1 MIKAKDAIAVARSY
15 IGTPY
20 SEMDCIRLIVM
31 VIRNSPGG
39 IKDYRCQGTNWLW
52 DSVNKSGKYR
62 HLTSREEG
70 LSGAQ
75 AGKLAF
81 KRYGEGAEDH
91 VGIVTG
97 EGTII
102 HSSSVNGRGVVETPL
117 SISEGWDLLGVHRYI
132 QVEDSVAESEETSV
146 EAYKM
151 QVRLKNP
158 DEPDNYLSVRK
169 GPSTKHDIVG
179 RLAHGAIVMVQAESN
194 GWAFV
199 TYGETSSGYVK
210 AEYLALP
217 EVEENV
223 ITVGSDVTII
233 DSDGNTFKPVGDFRV
248 LRGSVD

>member
-1 MIKAKDAIAVARSY
+1 MIKAKDAIATARSY

-20 SEMDCIRLIVM
+20 SEMDCMRLIVM
-31 VIRNSPGG
+31 AIRNSPGG
-39 IKDYRCQGTNWLW
+39 VKDYRCQGTNWLW
-52 DSVNKSGKYR
+52 DSVNNSGKYR

-117 SISEGWDLLGVHRYI
+117 TRAEGWDLLGTHRYI
-132 QVEDSVAESEETSV
+132 EAADGAAESEVDDVAE
-146 EAYKM
+146 YKM
-151 QVRLKNP
+151 QVRLIDTDSYVN
-158 DEPDNYLSVRK
+158 VRK
-169 GPSTKHDIVG
+169 GPSLKNDIIG
-179 RLAHGAIVMVQAESN
+179 RLGHGAVVTVKAESD

-199 TYGETSSGYVK
+199 SYGDSGMGYVS
-210 AEYLALP
+210 AEYLAP
-217 EVEENV
+217 VAEQAEENT
-223 ITVGSDVTII
+223 IAISSDVTII
-233 DSDGNTFKPVGDFRV
+233 DSEGNHFKPVGDWRV
-248 LRGSVD
+248 LIGSID

>member
-20 SEMDCIRLIVM
+20 SEMDCIRLVVM

-39 IKDYRCQGTNWLW
+39 IKDYRCEGTNWLW
-52 DSVNKSGKYR
+52 DSVNNSGKYR

-81 KRYGEGAEDH
+81 KQYGEGAEDH

-117 SISEGWDLLGVHRYI
+117 SVSEGWDLLGTHRYI
-132 QVEDSVAESEETSV
+132 EVAADAAESEDTPVTAYRMQVQLSDETSSV
-146 EAYKM
+146 
-151 QVRLKNP
+151 N
-158 DEPDNYLSVRK
+158 VRK
-169 GPSTKHDIVG
+169 GPSTKYEIIG
-179 RLAHGAIVMVQAESN
+179 RLGHGAVVTVTAEA
-194 GWAFV
+194 GDWAYV
-199 TYGETSSGYVK
+199 TYGDSGSGYVST
-210 AEYLALP
+210 EYLTLYEERKKP
-217 EVEENV
+217 EPEK
-223 ITVGSDVTII
+223 ITII
-233 DSDGNTFKPVGDFRV
+233 DEEGNRFEPKGDWRV
-248 LRGSVD
+248 IRGSLD